1 MNKKWILILIVFSLA
16 SFTLAIPQTF
26 NINGKLTDTTNSPLS
41 GTYTF
46 NFSIYSNST
55 GGTHLWT
62 SNAMSVTTDSN
73 GIYSVILNSI
83 NLNFSDQYYLGIQVE
98 SDAEMSPRLNL
109 TSSPY
114 AFRAQNVTVGGI
126 IFDSNV
132 DFGSRNLTTTGT
144 GLFGFL
150 GSLSSRITRL
160 FVTDV
165 EFSGNINGS
174 GNITTLGRG
183 NFTFTNSYAGNSNTP
198 GLAVGN
204 RTNGF
209 IGIGSTGW
217 YDDGTYFSPSGTR
230 HFYIR
235 SSVPTTYIYSPSI
248 LLGGTSGTTVN
259 LRENTISGGNFSIT
273 PGSGNTYFA
282 RNAGNVGIG
291 TSSPTGKLDVNGN
304 INLSGDNGII
314 TFSPTGSVGTV
325 QSRLNLDLIAGYAG
339 YQGAT
344 YSTIRFYTAGS
355 ADGKTERMR
364 LTDVGNLGIGTTN
377 ATQKLDVRG
386 NINASNEVYVRNGTA
401 ISPWL
406 YNQTAVSGT
415 GNLSGGGNAGYL
427 AQWSGT
433 SGLNNSVIYQNGT
446 NVGIGTTNP
455 SESLHILTDE
465 TGGGTSLFR
474 LDNSGT
480 AANEVGMEF
489 WSSTLT
495 GINSFRSGRIYG
507 IYDSDDYTG
516 ARLTLQS
523 MTTGNTLVDTLSL
536 KSGNVGIG
544 TTTPSNKLDVRG
556 DINASGM
563 IYYNNGTA
571 VTSSGGNVSGGGTAG
586 YIPQW
591 TGTSTLNNS
600 PIYTSGGKVG
610 IGTGISPPSTLS
622 ILAENTIGTG
632 LALYT
637 SDYLLGES
645 GAALGMFFGASTG
658 ETYSVINAYTL
669 AGLGNLIFN
678 SVGGNVGIGT
688 TSPISALHVNGT
700 AGGFTVDVAGTMPT
714 LNTTMG
720 KNITI
725 TSSGGSVII
734 QLG

>member
-1 MNKKWILILIVFSLA
+1 
-16 SFTLAIPQTF
+16 
-26 NINGKLTDTTNSPLS
+26 
-41 GTYTF
+41 
-46 NFSIYSNST
+46 
-55 GGTHLWT
+55 
-62 SNAMSVTTDSN
+62 
-73 GIYSVILNSI
+73 
-83 NLNFSDQYYLGIQVE
+83 
-98 SDAEMSPRLNL
+98 MSPRLNL

-132 DFGSRNLTTTGT
+132 DAGSRNITTTGS

-150 GSLSSRITRL
+150 GSLSSSITRL

-183 NFTFTNSYAGNSNTP
+183 NFTFTNSDPGTPGTP

-209 IGIGSTGW
+209 IAIGSTGW

-339 YQGAT
+339 YQGAS

-386 NINASNEVYVRNGTA
+386 NINASGSIYFNNGTA
-401 ISPWL
+401 VGS
-406 YNQTAVSGT
+406 
-415 GNLSGGGNAGYL
+415 GNLSGGGTAGYI

-433 SGLNNSVIYQNGT
+433 SGLNNS
-446 NVGIGTTNP
+446 
-455 SESLHILTDE
+455 
-465 TGGGTSLFR
+465 
-474 LDNSGT
+474 
-480 AANEVGMEF
+480 
-489 WSSTLT
+489 
-495 GINSFRSGRIYG
+495 
-507 IYDSDDYTG
+507 
-516 ARLTLQS
+516 
-523 MTTGNTLVDTLSL
+523 
-536 KSGNVGIG
+536 
-544 TTTPSNKLDVRG
+544 
-556 DINASGM
+556 
-563 IYYNNGTA
+563 
-571 VTSSGGNVSGGGTAG
+571 
-586 YIPQW
+586 
-591 TGTSTLNNS
+591 
-600 PIYTSGGKVG
+600 PIYTSGG
-610 IGTGISPPSTLS
+610 L
-622 ILAENTIGTG
+622 
-632 LALYT
+632 
-637 SDYLLGES
+637 
-645 GAALGMFFGASTG
+645 
-658 ETYSVINAYTL
+658 
-669 AGLGNLIFN
+669 
-678 SVGGNVGIGT
+678 
-688 TSPISALHVNGT
+688 
-700 AGGFTVDVAGTMPT
+700 
-714 LNTTMG
+714 
-720 KNITI
+720 
-725 TSSGGSVII
+725 
-734 QLG
+734 

>member
-1 MNKKWILILIVFSLA
+1 MDRKWSLILVIFSVVLA
-16 SFTLAIPQTF
+16 LVTLVSAIPQTF

-46 NFSIYSNST
+46 NFSIYSAAT

-73 GIYSVILNSI
+73 GIYSVILSNV
-83 NLNFSDQYYLGIQVE
+83 NLEFADQYYLGIKVG

-132 DFGSRNLTTTGT
+132 DAGSRNITTTGS

-183 NFTFTNSYAGNSNTP
+183 NFTFTNSNTP

-259 LRENTISGGNFSIT
+259 LRENTISGGNFSIA
-273 PGSGNTYFA
+273 PGAGNTYFA

-339 YQGAT
+339 YQGAS
-344 YSTIRFYTAGS
+344 YSNIRFYTAGS

-364 LTDVGNLGIGTTN
+364 LTDVGNLGIGTKN
-377 ATQKLDVRG
+377 VTQKLDVRG
-386 NINASNEVYVRNGTA
+386 NINASNEIYVRNGTA

-415 GNLSGGGNAGYL
+415 GNISGGGTQGYL
-427 AQWSGT
+427 PQWSGT
-433 SGLNNSVIYQNGT
+433 SGLNNSIVY
-446 NVGIGTTNP
+446 V
-455 SESLHILTDE
+455 
-465 TGGGTSLFR
+465 
-474 LDNSGT
+474 
-480 AANEVGMEF
+480 A
-489 WSSTLT
+489 
-495 GINSFRSGRIYG
+495 
-507 IYDSDDYTG
+507 
-516 ARLTLQS
+516 
-523 MTTGNTLVDTLSL
+523 
-536 KSGNVGIG
+536 
-544 TTTPSNKLDVRG
+544 
-556 DINASGM
+556 
-563 IYYNNGTA
+563 
-571 VTSSGGNVSGGGTAG
+571 
-586 YIPQW
+586 
-591 TGTSTLNNS
+591 
-600 PIYTSGGKVG
+600 GGKVG
-610 IGTGISPPSTLS
+610 IGT
-622 ILAENTIGTG
+622 
-632 LALYT
+632 
-637 SDYLLGES
+637 
-645 GAALGMFFGASTG
+645 
-658 ETYSVINAYTL
+658 
-669 AGLGNLIFN
+669 
-678 SVGGNVGIGT
+678 
-688 TSPISALHVNGT
+688 TSPQQR
-700 AGGFTVDVAGTMPT
+700 
-714 LNTTMG
+714 LNVIG
-720 KNITI
+720 SLNITGNYMINNSIGI
-725 TSSGGSVII
+725 TGNFTTGSCWFAFSGGIMYGTNCSTS
-734 QLG
+734 

>member
-1 MNKKWILILIVFSLA
+1 
-16 SFTLAIPQTF
+16 
-26 NINGKLTDTTNSPLS
+26 
-41 GTYTF
+41 
-46 NFSIYSNST
+46 
-55 GGTHLWT
+55 
-62 SNAMSVTTDSN
+62 
-73 GIYSVILNSI
+73 
-83 NLNFSDQYYLGIQVE
+83 
-98 SDAEMSPRLNL
+98 MSPRLNL

-132 DFGSRNLTTTGT
+132 DAGSRNITTTGS

-150 GSLSSRITRL
+150 GSLSSSITRL

-183 NFTFTNSYAGNSNTP
+183 NFTFTNSDPGTPGTP

-209 IGIGSTGW
+209 IAIGSTGW

-386 NINASNEVYVRNGTA
+386 NINASNEIYVRNGTA

-415 GNLSGGGNAGYL
+415 GNLSGGGTQGYL
-427 AQWSGT
+427 PQWS
-433 SGLNNSVIYQNGT
+433 
-446 NVGIGTTNP
+446 
-455 SESLHILTDE
+455 
-465 TGGGTSLFR
+465 
-474 LDNSGT
+474 
-480 AANEVGMEF
+480 
-489 WSSTLT
+489 
-495 GINSFRSGRIYG
+495 
-507 IYDSDDYTG
+507 
-516 ARLTLQS
+516 
-523 MTTGNTLVDTLSL
+523 
-536 KSGNVGIG
+536 
-544 TTTPSNKLDVRG
+544 
-556 DINASGM
+556 
-563 IYYNNGTA
+563 
-571 VTSSGGNVSGGGTAG
+571 
-586 YIPQW
+586 
-591 TGTSTLNNS
+591 GTSTLNNS
-600 PIYTSGGKVG
+600 PIYTSGGRVG
-610 IGTGISPPSTLS
+610 IGTVTPSNKLDVR
-622 ILAENTIGTG
+622 G
-632 LALYT
+632 
-637 SDYLLGES
+637 
-645 GAALGMFFGASTG
+645 
-658 ETYSVINAYTL
+658 VINASSDIYFNNGTKV
-669 AGLGNLIFN
+669 GLGNL
-678 SVGGNVGIGT
+678 
-688 TSPISALHVNGT
+688 
-700 AGGFTVDVAGTMPT
+700 
-714 LNTTMG
+714 
-720 KNITI
+720 
-725 TSSGGSVII
+725 SGGWNAGYLAQFSGTSTINNSAI
-734 QLG
+734 YQNGSNIG